1 MLAAIRQ
8 SIMIAALIGVFC
20 WAGPL
25 RAAVTS
31 DVVVLRNGDFH
42 VGTVAQETF
51 TIEAAYGA
59 IAIAYGMVANIYFG
73 RGPDKIDVLISAD
86 GERFSGRLKER
97 SLFVLRGVLG
107 ASLPV
112 DVADIDRIQFHRP
125 KLRPALPASRD
136 VITLRGGDR
145 FRGRVLSD
153 GFILRSDDGLHQ
165 TGRAD
170 IGFMDVDT
178 LEEDTQAT
186 VQVRSRGGDTVI
198 RGDLF
203 NSSFLIRTRYGQE
216 LDLPAAAVG
225 SLALNALG
233 RGPSDPAALRQAAHP
248 GGKPVRIIVD
258 QFEDETPGP
267 EMVVIGKGT
276 YRRGDHAG
284 DGDEKPL
291 QTIDI
296 PKPFAIGLFPVTFA
310 EYDRF
315 ADTFGRP
322 NPDDQGWGRADRPVV
337 NVSWEDAVTYAKWLS
352 RATGRTYRLPTDA
365 EWEYAARAGTTER
378 YWWGD
383 EAGTARANCAQCGSL
398 WSGEKTAP
406 IGRFPANPFGL
417 YDMAGNVW

>member
-1 MLAAIRQ
+1 MLAAFRYPI
-8 SIMIAALIGVFC
+8 IIAALIGLC
-20 WAGPL
+20 LWSGSL

-51 TIEAAYGA
+51 TIETAYGD
-59 IAIAYGMVANIYFG
+59 ITIAYGMVANIYFS
-73 RGPDKIDVLISAD
+73 RGPDKTDVLVSAD
-86 GERFSGRLKER
+86 GEHFSGRLKER

-112 DVADIDRIQFHRP
+112 GVDDIDRIQFHRP
-125 KLRPALPASRD
+125 KLRPTLPASRD
-136 VITLRGGDR
+136 IVTLTTGDR

-153 GFILRSDDGLHQ
+153 GFIVRSDDGLHQ
-165 TGRAD
+165 LGRAD

-178 LEEDTQAT
+178 LEEETQAT
-186 VQVRSRGGDTVI
+186 VQVRSRGGDTVV
-198 RGDLF
+198 RGSLF

-233 RGPSDPAALRQAAHP
+233 RGSSDPASLRQAAHP
-248 GGKPVRIIVD
+248 GGKPVRTIVD
-258 QFEDETPGP
+258 RFDDETPGP
-267 EMVVIGKGT
+267 EMVVINKGT
-276 YRRGDHAG
+276 YRRGDHTGGG

-291 QTIDI
+291 TTIDI

-322 NPDDQGWGRADRPVV
+322 SPDDQGWG
-337 NVSWEDAVTYAKWLS
+337 
-352 RATGRTYRLPTDA
+352 
-365 EWEYAARAGTTER
+365 
-378 YWWGD
+378 
-383 EAGTARANCAQCGSL
+383 
-398 WSGEKTAP
+398 AP
-406 IGRFPANPFGL
+406 IGRWPTSPGRTPSPTPS
-417 YDMAGNVW
+417 G